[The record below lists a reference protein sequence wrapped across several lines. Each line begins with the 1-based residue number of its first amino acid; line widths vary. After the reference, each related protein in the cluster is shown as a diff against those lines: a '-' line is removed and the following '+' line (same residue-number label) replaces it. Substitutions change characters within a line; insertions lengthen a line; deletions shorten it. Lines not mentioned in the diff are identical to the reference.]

1 MQHTTRY
8 IHDATYARHYSMDAP
23 YKLTYVLCTMPT
35 YNMHEVTSY
44 KCRMQVARCHHTL
57 MHTQARAHTHTHV
70 HAHTDQAMEHAALR
84 SWPAGCA
91 SCLAASSSGSP
102 NRRSSPPVPRDPDWR
117 GMAWR
122 GVAWRGM
129 AWSDCRTA
137 YFEQCTVSAPQPL
150 RCALRRVALPLS
162 AQPLCRRTTAMRIAL
177 HCIALHCIALHC
189 IALHWPHFWQC
200 VLLQRRRHKELHTA
214 MPSAQWQ
221 TSGAAG
227 PVPSHNVHHL
237 VARKSATTQP
247 TVGAV
252 ASAPSTAAHDMRQ
265 RWNSS

>member
-44 KCRMQVARCHHTL
+44 KCRMQVARCHHHTL

-102 NRRSSPPVPRDPDWR
+102 NRRSSPPVPRDPDWL
-117 GMAWR
+117 GLAWI
-122 GVAWRGM
+122 GVAWRDV
-129 AWSDCRTA
+129 AWSDRRTA
-137 YFEQCTVSAPQPL
+137 GRLRAVHSECTSTASLCVAS
-150 RCALRRVALPLS
+150 RCIALPLS
-162 AQPLCRRTTAMRIAL
+162 AQPLCRRTTAMRIALHCIAL

-214 MPSAQWQ
+214 MPSAV
-221 TSGAAG
+221 AHKR
-227 PVPSHNVHHL
+227 PVQPDQCRRITCITWSHG
-237 VARKSATTQP
+237 RP
-247 TVGAV
+247 
-252 ASAPSTAAHDMRQ
+252 Q
-265 RWNSS
+265 RRSPL